1 MLQKKIV
8 FTDIDGTLTDI
19 FSGEYGEV
27 DRLIA
32 VLKTNN
38 VPVVLCSA
46 KTYAEQNKIRDELNL
61 MDPFIVENGGAII
74 IPKDYFDFHYSSP
87 YFGET
92 RQKDGY
98 IIIEI
103 GRSAR
108 EIRTR
113 LAEIRNRFKIEFKG
127 VADVPVEELSKL
139 ATMPIDFARRMAQRD
154 YGETILQIKESEV
167 PLFTKHV
174 EEVGMK
180 VIYGARFFDVTAGN
194 DKGKAV
200 SILLNLFRRKY
211 HNQLTSFGIG
221 DSANDGPMLRLM
233 DVPMLVQKP
242 DSSWSELGIT
252 NIVKLKGVGPWGWK
266 SAFSKIME
274 MN

>member
-1 MLQKKIV
+1 MFMLLKKIV

-27 DRLIA
+27 DRLIP

-46 KTYAEQNKIRDELNL
+46 KTYAEQNKIR
-61 MDPFIVENGGAII
+61 
-74 IPKDYFDFHYSSP
+74 
-87 YFGET
+87 
-92 RQKDGY
+92 
-98 IIIEI
+98 
-103 GRSAR
+103 
-108 EIRTR
+108 
-113 LAEIRNRFKIEFKG
+113 
-127 VADVPVEELSKL
+127 
-139 ATMPIDFARRMAQRD
+139 
-154 YGETILQIKESEV
+154 ESEV

-221 DSANDGPMLRLM
+221 DS
-233 DVPMLVQKP
+233 
-242 DSSWSELGIT
+242 
-252 NIVKLKGVGPWGWK
+252 
-266 SAFSKIME
+266 
-274 MN
+274 